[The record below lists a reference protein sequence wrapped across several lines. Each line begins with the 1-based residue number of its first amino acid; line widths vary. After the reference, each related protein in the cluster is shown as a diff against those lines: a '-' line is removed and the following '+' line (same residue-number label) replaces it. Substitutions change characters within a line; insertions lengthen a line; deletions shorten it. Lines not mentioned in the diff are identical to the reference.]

1 MTFSPAIQRRTASIL
16 PYAAV
21 TLLMFVAVF
30 SLYGLW
36 GRSLRVPIV
45 PPIGDYTSSALFAK
59 TAMETGW
66 CGVNPRLGAPYEFE
80 CYDFPMADGVSFG
93 FFALLGRFSNDVTL
107 GVNLYYLLGYLLV
120 GLTSLFAFRQL
131 GFSNLPSV
139 TASLLFAFLPYHYL
153 RSEYHLF
160 LSAYFLVPLMVVVIL
175 WIYRGEVFVKPIARR
190 SLRFCLTRR
199 GVAALIICLLMGS
212 GGVYY
217 AAFALMFLLAAALML
232 LLRTGKLVSLVIPTL
247 AGGLIVS
254 SVFITLSPN
263 LWFFHEYGE
272 NLQVAH
278 RLPAEVDRYGLKL
291 TNLLLPITTHR
302 VPSLANLSLKYL
314 RQGPPTGEG
323 AEAIGL
329 AGGLGFLILIVCL
342 FSEAPAES
350 SSNLHLLSR
359 LNITAVLAGTV
370 GGFGAL
376 FNFLVFPEI
385 RVYARICVYIAFF
398 SFAALLSVL
407 RWAEPRVGGTQNKRL
422 LFNIA
427 AAILLL
433 AGIWDLTPDLRMYP
447 AAEHVSSFHSDR
459 DFVRSIESA
468 MAPGATIYQLPYM
481 PYPEHGPLLK
491 MSDYDP
497 ARGYLYSKTLRWS
510 YGTTK
515 GRPAADWQQ
524 REANLP
530 PKDLLPSLKL
540 AGFSGLWIDTFG
552 YPDGARAI
560 IGQLRELLQIDPL
573 RSADARFSF
582 FPIVNYQP
590 VETIGLSGEEQK
602 RRRDAAL
609 MLPVETGFP
618 GCSILEA
625 HPDINWRWCKQDG
638 EIQIVNPNPRTA
650 FYTLRMTLRT
660 GETQTSSFHFS
671 GDLGSG
677 DIRAN
682 SSGTEVVRSLKLS
695 PGLHRFRI
703 DSDASRVLA
712 PNDPRDMHFQI
723 VNLQLTPQ

>member
-1 MTFSPAIQRRTASIL
+1 VP
-16 PYAAV
+16 PGGDYAA
-21 TLLMFVAVF
+21 
-30 SLYGLW
+30 
-36 GRSLRVPIV
+36 
-45 PPIGDYTSSALFAK
+45 SALFAK

-66 CGVNPRLGAPYEFE
+66 CGVNPRLGAPYAFE
-80 CYDFPMADGVSFG
+80 CYDFPMADGVSFS
-93 FFALLGRFSNDVTL
+93 FFALFGRFSNDVTL
-107 GVNLYYLLGYLLV
+107 GINLYYLLGYILI
-120 GLTSLFAFRQL
+120 GLTSLFAFRQF
-131 GFSNLPSV
+131 GFSSPPSIA
-139 TASLLFAFLPYHYL
+139 ASLLFAFLPYHYL

-160 LSAYFLVPLMVVVIL
+160 LSAYFLVPLMIAVIL
-175 WIYRGEVFVKPIARR
+175 WIYRGEAFVRPSARNR
-190 SLRFCLTRR
+190 LRFSLTRK
-199 GVAALIICLLMGS
+199 GTASLIICLSMGS

-217 AAFALMFLLAAALML
+217 AAFALMFLLAVALML
-232 LLRTGKLVSLVIPTL
+232 LLRTGKFASLIIPAVAAGLIASSVLITL
-247 AGGLIVS
+247 A
-254 SVFITLSPN
+254 PN
-263 LWFFHEYGE
+263 LWFFHEYGDDLE
-272 NLQVAH
+272 VAH
-278 RLPAEVDRYGLKL
+278 RLPSEVDTYGLKL

-302 VPSLANLSLKYL
+302 VSALANLSLKYSM
-314 RQGPPTGEG
+314 QGSPSGEG

-329 AGGLGFLILIVCL
+329 AGGFGFLVLIVCL
-342 FSEAPAES
+342 FSETPAES
-350 SSNLHLLSR
+350 RSNLYLLSR
-359 LNITAVLAGTV
+359 LNITAVLAGTI

-398 SFAALLSVL
+398 CLAALLSLL
-407 RWAEPRVGGTQNKRL
+407 RWAEPRVGGTRNKRL
-422 LFNIA
+422 LFNFA
-427 AAILLL
+427 AALLLL

-447 AAEHVSSFHSDR
+447 AAEHVSSFQSDQN
-459 DFVRSIESA
+459 FVRNIESA
-468 MAPGATIYQLPYM
+468 MAPGAMIYQLPYM

-497 ARGYLYSKTLRWS
+497 VRGYLYSKSLRWS

-515 GRPAADWQQ
+515 GRPAAEWQQ

-540 AGFSGLWIDTFG
+540 AGFSGVWIDSYG

-560 IGQLRELLQIDPL
+560 IGQLRELLQINPL
-573 RSADARFSF
+573 VSADKRFSF
-582 FPIVNYQP
+582 FPIANYQP
-590 VETIGLSGEEQK
+590 AELIGLSGEEQK
-602 RRRDAAL
+602 RRRDASL
-609 MLPVETGFP
+609 MLPVKTGFP

-638 EIQIVNPNPRTA
+638 EIQILNPNPRTA

-660 GETQTSSFHFS
+660 GEAQTSTFHFS

-677 DIRAN
+677 DIQAN
-682 SSGTEVVRSLKLS
+682 SSGTEVVRNLKLS

-723 VNLQLTPQ
+723 VNLQLTRQ